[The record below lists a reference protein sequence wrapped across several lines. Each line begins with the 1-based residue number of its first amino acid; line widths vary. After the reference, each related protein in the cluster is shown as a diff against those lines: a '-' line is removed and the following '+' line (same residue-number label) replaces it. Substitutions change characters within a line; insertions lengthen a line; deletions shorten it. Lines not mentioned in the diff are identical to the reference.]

1 MRGQQAHP
9 KYDYFMFLLMVLI
22 ECLEDRRTYIS
33 TFYEQGANFA
43 SVAKVVEAAETRI
56 MIDSTPAALK
66 ALLQE
71 VLDKVLEFHLA

>member
-1 MRGQQAHP
+1 
-9 KYDYFMFLLMVLI
+9 
-22 ECLEDRRTYIS
+22 
-33 TFYEQGANFA
+33 
-43 SVAKVVEAAETRI
+43 